1 LQTSESEA
9 LSPKEISEIVKSAEA
24 QGPSGAHNAVILTS
38 NEEPSSDPE
47 DVEDEEEDFSDEE
60 ASSELEAS
68 DDEEEISDVA
78 EADQDAAAAKRKVV
92 INVWG
97 RNARKARTG
106 KAPVRVN
113 KATRKLRSFLR
124 RKFRGS
130 SKAMKSFL
138 RRKFRGNRKAQAVW
152 MRRKFGRKA
161 SLRKAA
167 KPAKR
172 VNGKTRG
179 AKRIHRNGR
188 KIKKLGR
195 RILKSKAG
203 KVYKVLIA
211 QIRKIASDSA
221 KAIARLESRIS
232 KLTNGK
238 GGANGKN
245 GIRGPRGPRG
255 LPGKNGNSISASVV
269 RSMNS
274 KLASAQKQI
283 AELRKRGMKAGPRG
297 LRGMNGKNG
306 QRGPRG
312 PAGKNGRNGKDSRS
326 LDKSFIAMQMAK
338 LVKQFNAKISAV
350 AASAKAG
357 NAQAL
362 KRISTVSIR
371 LGNQIQSV
379 AKNLHSRIRAVQSS
393 TKQAIQS
400 TQRVLSTQISQ
411 VRKMKGPRGAPGK
424 NGKNGAR
431 GAAGPR
437 GATGARGPQGV
448 AGARG
453 APGARGATGAP
464 GPKGGDADLSLIDVC
479 GVSGGDDS
487 SCSRNPGQGFAYA
500 VGDPHYRTWDN
511 AHFDIQPHTY
521 WGEIV
526 LVQHKRMGGGDIEVQ
541 TATVPWFHNSW
552 SESQHHTG
560 YPKGNTGLA
569 IAAWGNVIVFYARN
583 HLGSYFLNG
592 NQVTWHNHGWTTIAQ
607 GIQCAKSGGHYNFLI
622 DKGTG
627 YLRIWGYMVGS
638 NNIDV
643 YGHASGSWATG
654 KSVTGAWADW
664 NGDAGNDQAIINQ
677 LNAQGKLSVLGIP
690 RSYFKNK
697 TPRTSTNGQ
706 FMLAFDME
714 LDESQTRVIP
724 GESIT
729 MDIQEPTKQCPD
741 KAAIIAQSCKGV
753 FGGALKDCGADICL
767 GVTPAEAGRDAHKGQ
782 VEKELIKLLPQ
793 TNDQQKGDTCMLLDQ
808 LKQVNKL
815 PRTGGKSFS
824 FSTFIKQEGERLQG
838 TIARKGDEWS
848 LESNNDGDV
857 IFTSNG
863 VSCKAPKVIGRQYKN
878 VVAVSSATD
887 KTIKILVDGK
897 EVCTKAVA
905 GTFAEPLDAP
915 LNLGSISDHIQAK
928 VAKPTYIASGVRS
941 NEIGLFSKEKP
952 ECIGA

>member
-1 LQTSESEA
+1 
-9 LSPKEISEIVKSAEA
+9 
-24 QGPSGAHNAVILTS
+24 
-38 NEEPSSDPE
+38 
-47 DVEDEEEDFSDEE
+47 
-60 ASSELEAS
+60 
-68 DDEEEISDVA
+68 
-78 EADQDAAAAKRKVV
+78 
-92 INVWG
+92 
-97 RNARKARTG
+97 
-106 KAPVRVN
+106 
-113 KATRKLRSFLR
+113 
-124 RKFRGS
+124 
-130 SKAMKSFL
+130 
-138 RRKFRGNRKAQAVW
+138 
-152 MRRKFGRKA
+152 
-161 SLRKAA
+161 
-167 KPAKR
+167 
-172 VNGKTRG
+172 
-179 AKRIHRNGR
+179 
-188 KIKKLGR
+188 
-195 RILKSKAG
+195 
-203 KVYKVLIA
+203 
-211 QIRKIASDSA
+211 
-221 KAIARLESRIS
+221 
-232 KLTNGK
+232 
-238 GGANGKN
+238 
-245 GIRGPRGPRG
+245 
-255 LPGKNGNSISASVV
+255 
-269 RSMNS
+269 
-274 KLASAQKQI
+274 
-283 AELRKRGMKAGPRG
+283 
-297 LRGMNGKNG
+297 
-306 QRGPRG
+306 
-312 PAGKNGRNGKDSRS
+312 
-326 LDKSFIAMQMAK
+326 
-338 LVKQFNAKISAV
+338 
-350 AASAKAG
+350 
-357 NAQAL
+357 
-362 KRISTVSIR
+362 
-371 LGNQIQSV
+371 
-379 AKNLHSRIRAVQSS
+379 
-393 TKQAIQS
+393 
-400 TQRVLSTQISQ
+400 
-411 VRKMKGPRGAPGK
+411 MKGPRGAPGK

-464 GPKGGDADLSLIDVC
+464 GAKGGDADLTLIDVC

-487 SCSRNPGQGFAYA
+487 SCSRNPGQGFAYS

-552 SESQHHTG
+552 SESEHHQG
-560 YPKGNTGLA
+560 GPKGNTGLA

-677 LNAQGKLSVLGIP
+677 LNAQGKLSVLGTP

-808 LKQVNKL
+808 LKQVDKL

-941 NEIGLFSKEKP
+941 NEIGFFSKEKP